1 MNLTNLTLEE
11 LASYVCNEL
20 EKRNIKVVLSG
31 GSCMELY
38 TNAMY
43 SSYDIDFVMQY
54 SYSVNQIEK
63 NMIELGFQIDGK
75 YYILDGSKFFIEIL
89 TPPVAVGD
97 EFIQNF
103 ASRVTKVGTLKLLT
117 PTDCIKDRLC
127 GCFLHNDKHCFEHA
141 LAVASKNIVDIDN
154 LKKWSKNEDKSMQK
168 GVEDFIFSLDVLKNP
183 TDENISKYLIQFCKQ
198 NHIDVSDDLGQ
209 QDLIDDLS
217 QTFLWKE
224 VFSFYT
230 KDELIKYVKFPTISS

>member
-1 MNLTNLTLEE
+1 MNLNNLSLEE
-11 LASYVCNEL
+11 LASYVCSEL
-20 EKRNIKVVLSG
+20 EKRDIKVILSG

-54 SYSVNQIEK
+54 SYSVSQIEK
-63 NMIELGFQIDGK
+63 TMLELGFKIDGK
-75 YYILDGSKFFIEIL
+75 YYVLDDSKFFIEIL

-97 EFIQNF
+97 EFLNNF
-103 ASRVTKVGTLKLLT
+103 ASRNTKLGILKLLT
-117 PTDCIKDRLC
+117 PTDCVKDRLC

-141 LAVASKNIVDIDN
+141 LAVASKNTIDIDN
-154 LKKWSKNEDKSMQK
+154 LKKWSENEDKSIQK
-168 GVEDFIFSLDVLKNP
+168 GVKDFIFSLEVLNNP
-183 TDENISKYLIQFCKQ
+183 TQENISKYLTHFCKQ

-217 QTFLWKE
+217 HTFLGKE
-224 VFSFYT
+224 LFISYS
-230 KDELIKYVKFPTISS
+230 KDALIKYVKKIDKF